1 MHHSSSHSP
10 VGHANRVTPG
20 AYKTSFKLPAERGG
34 EAIWTVRRSLLEEAL
49 DATHQ
54 LRAAWVLRALGRA
67 WQWRNQALVLCVEG
81 MLTGFAYAFS
91 AALLSEVRGPDWT
104 WRILPLTLPWIV
116 GLRFLSF
123 LLLGSCRFSLRVA
136 SIPEFIGLAKAVSLS
151 SLAFYPITRFVLTDV
166 RLPAALFILDWTVSI
181 FLLVGFHF
189 GIRLYAAERA
199 IGRRGGKR
207 ALIIGAGDAGT
218 KVLKELVLDATAGI
232 SPIGLVDDNPEK
244 SGTTICGVPVL
255 GGLSDLA
262 RLVRELQAEEVFVC
276 IPSATRSQMRFI
288 LARCRECE
296 IPVRTLPSLAE
307 LVDGRVGLR
316 DLRSVRIEDLLQ
328 REEVKADPAFVQE
341 IVGDRVVLVTGA
353 GGSIGSELCRQIASG
368 SPRKLIL
375 LERSEN
381 SLFYINLELQ
391 ERFPTLCIEPR
402 LVDVSC
408 RDRVRAIFESERP
421 EIVFHAAAYKH
432 VHLMELHPCEA
443 VRNNVLGTRNT
454 ALAARDFGTSRFVN
468 ISTDKA
474 VKPRNYMG
482 LSKKITELLVREL
495 GQFSHTRFMSVRFGN
510 VAGSTGSVLR
520 LFRDQIQKGGP
531 IRITDPRA
539 TRYFMTIAEA
549 VCLILHA
556 AAQGQGG
563 ETFVFDMGKPLNIY
577 EIARA
582 FSLFSGLT
590 PGKDLLF
597 EFIGLKEGEKITE
610 ELWESWENLK
620 PTAHDRIFALSE
632 AGRVATVTL
641 EQVDEFERLLACG
654 DYEGLLVR
662 CHELFPEFAMDHG
675 LHTARP
681 DKNLSAPTF
690 YTGGPHHERATVAS

>member
-1 MHHSSSHSP
+1 MS
-10 VGHANRVTPG
+10 AC
-20 AYKTSFKLPAERGG
+20 KTSFPATVASSGSGMRALSRVLPERTPNIPQRLRMTWG
-34 EAIWTVRRSLLEEAL
+34 SLL
-49 DATHQ
+49 T
-54 LRAAWVLRALGRA
+54 RA
-67 WQWRNQALVLCVEG
+67 WQFRYRAVVLCLEG
-81 MLTGFAYAFS
+81 TLTSLGYAFS
-91 AALLSEVRGPDWT
+91 ASLLADVYGPSWA
-104 WRILPLTLPWIV
+104 WQILPHTLPWLV
-116 GLRFLSF
+116 GLRLLSF
-123 LLLGSCRFSLRVA
+123 LFFGTCKVSLRVA
-136 SIPEFIGLAKAVSLS
+136 SIPEFISISKAVTTS
-151 SLAFYPITRFVLTDV
+151 SLAFYAITRLAERGV
-166 RLPAALFILDWTVSI
+166 RLPAALFILEWTASI
-181 FLLVGFHF
+181 FLLVGLHF
-189 GIRLYAAERA
+189 GTRLYSAQRA
-199 IGRRGGKR
+199 IGRSGGKR

-218 KVLKELVLDATAGI
+218 KVLKELVLDSESAVLPVGVI
-232 SPIGLVDDNPEK
+232 DDDPQK

-255 GGLSDLA
+255 GGLADFA
-262 RLVRELQAEEVFVC
+262 RLVREQQAEEVFIC
-276 IPSATRSQMRFI
+276 IPSATRSQMKFI
-288 LARCRECE
+288 LARCRESG

-307 LVDGRVGLR
+307 LTDGRVGLR

-328 REEVKADPAFVQE
+328 REEMKADPAFVRE
-341 IVGDRVVLVTGA
+341 VIGDRVVLVTGA

-402 LVDVSC
+402 LVDVTC

-421 EIVFHAAAYKH
+421 EIIFHAAAHKH
-432 VHLMELHPCEA
+432 VHLMELHPYEA

-454 ALAARDFGTSRFVN
+454 ALAARDFGASRFVN

-482 LSKKITELLVREL
+482 LSKKITELVVREL
-495 GQFSHTRFMSVRFGN
+495 AQSSQTRFMSVRFGN

-610 ELWESWENLK
+610 ELWESWESLK
-620 PTAHDRIFALSE
+620 PTAHDSIFEVLDG
-632 AGRVATVTL
+632 GRVATSIL
-641 EQVDEFERLLACG
+641 EQVDEFERLLARG

-662 CHELFPEFAMDHG
+662 CHKLFPEFAIDHG
-675 LHTARP
+675 LRVTRP
-681 DKNLSAPTF
+681 DKKTSTPT
-690 YTGGPHHERATVAS
+690 YYEGRLPHERAAFLS

>member
-1 MHHSSSHSP
+1 MHNPSNVSVIAHGKSNTVS
-10 VGHANRVTPG
+10 ACT
-20 AYKTSFKLPAERGG
+20 TSFPLTAGPSERYVQPDSH
-34 EAIWTVRRSLLEEAL
+34 ASTK
-49 DATHQ
+49 ATHTIAQ
-54 LRAAWVLRALGRA
+54 RLRMTCVSMSTRVGRFRGRA
-67 WQWRNQALVLCVEG
+67 VVLSLEG
-81 MLTGFAYAFS
+81 MLTTLGYAFS
-91 AALLSEVRGPDWT
+91 ASLLAEVYGPSWA
-104 WRILPLTLPWIV
+104 RQILLRTLLWLA
-116 GLRFLSF
+116 GLRLLSF
-123 LLLGSCRFSLRVA
+123 LFFGTCRLSLRVA
-136 SIPEFIGLAKAVSLS
+136 SVPEFICISKAVSTS
-151 SLAFYPITRFVLTDV
+151 SLEFYAITRLTGLDV

-181 FLLVGFHF
+181 VLLVGLHF
-189 GIRLYAAERA
+189 GMRLYSVQRA
-199 IGRRGGKR
+199 IGRSGGKR

-218 KVLKELVLDATAGI
+218 KVLKELVLDSGSAILPVGI
-232 SPIGLVDDNPEK
+232 IDDDLQK
-244 SGTTICGVPVL
+244 RGTTICGVPVL
-255 GGLSDLA
+255 GGLSELA
-262 RLVRELQAEEVFVC
+262 SRVREQQVEEVFIC
-276 IPSATRSQMRFI
+276 IPSATRSQMKLI
-288 LARCRECE
+288 LEGCRECG

-328 REEVKADPAFVQE
+328 REEVKADPAFVRE
-341 IVGDRVVLVTGA
+341 VIGDRVVLVTGA

-391 ERFPTLCIEPR
+391 DRFPTLCIEPR
-402 LVDVSC
+402 LVDVTC

-421 EIVFHAAAYKH
+421 EIIFHAAAHKH
-432 VHLMELHPCEA
+432 VHLMELHPYEA

-454 ALAARDFGTSRFVN
+454 ALAARDFGASRFVN

-495 GQFSHTRFMSVRFGN
+495 AQSSQTRFMSVRFGN

-610 ELWESWENLK
+610 ELWESWETLK
-620 PTAHDRIFALSE
+620 PTVHDRIFTLSE
-632 AGRVATVTL
+632 TGRVAAGIL
-641 EQVDEFERLLACG
+641 EQVDEFERLLDRG

-662 CHELFPEFAMDHG
+662 CHKLFPEFAVDHS
-675 LHTARP
+675 LHSTRSE
-681 DKNLSAPTF
+681 KKTSTPTF
-690 YTGGPHHERATVAS
+690 YKGPIPNEPAAFLS

>member
-1 MHHSSSHSP
+1 MDNPSSFSTIAQMNGDAVGVAKTPFPSGAVPSGRCVVPHS
-10 VGHANRVTPG
+10 RV
-20 AYKTSFKLPAERGG
+20 LPKIIDNIAK
-34 EAIWTVRRSLLEEAL
+34 
-49 DATHQ
+49 H
-54 LRAAWVLRALGRA
+54 LRMTWAHVSTRA
-67 WQWRNQALVLCVEG
+67 WRIRCQAVVLCWEG
-81 MLTGFAYAFS
+81 TLTSLGYAFS
-91 AALLSEVRGPDWT
+91 TSLLSDVYGTT
-104 WRILPLTLPWIV
+104 WASQILPRTLLWLV
-116 GLRFLSF
+116 GLRILSF
-123 LLLGSCRFSLRVA
+123 LFFGTCKLSLRVA
-136 SIPEFIGLAKAVSLS
+136 SIPELICITKAVSSS
-151 SLAFYPITRFVLTDV
+151 SLAFYAISRLAVRDP

-181 FLLVGFHF
+181 FLLVGLHF
-189 GIRLYAAERA
+189 GIRLYNAQRA
-199 IGRRGGKR
+199 IGRSGGKR

-218 KVLKELVLDATAGI
+218 KVLKELVLDSGSAVLPVGI
-232 SPIGLVDDNPEK
+232 IDDDPQK
-244 SGTTICGVPVL
+244 RGTTIYGVPVL

-262 RLVRELQAEEVFVC
+262 SVERDQQVEEVFIC
-276 IPSATRSQMRFI
+276 IPSATRSQMKLI
-288 LARCRECE
+288 LEACRECG

-307 LVDGRVGLR
+307 LVDGIVGPQ
-316 DLRSVRIEDLLQ
+316 DLRAVRIDDLLQ
-328 REEVKADPAFVQE
+328 REEVKADAAFVRE
-341 IVGDRVVLVTGA
+341 VIGERVVLVTGA

-381 SLFYINLELQ
+381 SLFYINLELRD
-391 ERFPTLCIEPR
+391 RFPRLCIEPR
-402 LVDVSC
+402 LVDVTC

-421 EIVFHAAAYKH
+421 EIIFHAAAHKH
-432 VHLMELHPCEA
+432 VHLMELHPYEA

-454 ALAARDFGTSRFVN
+454 AVAARDFGARRFVN

-482 LSKKITELLVREL
+482 LSKKITELVVREL
-495 GQFSHTRFMSVRFGN
+495 AQSSQTRFMSVRFGN

-563 ETFVFDMGKPLNIY
+563 ETFVFDMGKPLNIC

-597 EFIGLKEGEKITE
+597 EFIGLKEGEKIAE
-610 ELWESWENLK
+610 ELWESWEALK
-620 PTAHDRIFALSE
+620 PTTHDRIFEVSDG
-632 AGRVATVTL
+632 GRVATRIL
-641 EQVDEFERLLACG
+641 EQVDEFERLLARG
-654 DYEGLLVR
+654 DYEGVLLR
-662 CHELFPEFAMDHG
+662 CHKLFPEFAIEHS
-675 LHTARP
+675 LNPARP
-681 DKNLSAPTF
+681 DKKTSTPTF
-690 YTGGPHHERATVAS
+690 YEGELPHERAAFLS

>member
-1 MHHSSSHSP
+1 MS
-10 VGHANRVTPG
+10 AF
-20 AYKTSFKLPAERGG
+20 KTSFPPIVTSSGSGIQALSRVLPQRTPNIAQRLRMTWG
-34 EAIWTVRRSLLEEAL
+34 SLL
-49 DATHQ
+49 T
-54 LRAAWVLRALGRA
+54 RA
-67 WQWRNQALVLCVEG
+67 WQFRYRAVVLCLEG
-81 MLTGFAYAFS
+81 TLTSLAYVFS
-91 AALLSEVRGPDWT
+91 ASLLSDVYRPSWA
-104 WRILPLTLPWIV
+104 WQILPYTLLWLV
-116 GLRFLSF
+116 GLRLLSF
-123 LLLGSCRFSLRVA
+123 LFFGTCKLSLRVA
-136 SIPEFIGLAKAVSLS
+136 SIPEFICISKAVSTS
-151 SLAFYPITRFVLTDV
+151 SLAFYAITRLAERDV
-166 RLPAALFILDWTVSI
+166 RLPAALFILEWTVSI
-181 FLLVGFHF
+181 FLLVGLHF
-189 GIRLYAAERA
+189 GVRLYRAQRA
-199 IGRRGGKR
+199 IGRSGGKR

-218 KVLKELVLDATAGI
+218 KVLKELVLDSGSAVLPVGVI
-232 SPIGLVDDNPEK
+232 DDDPQK
-244 SGTTICGVPVL
+244 RGTTICGVPVL

-262 RLVRELQAEEVFVC
+262 NIVREQQAEEVFIC
-276 IPSATRSQMRFI
+276 IPSAARSQMKFI
-288 LARCRECE
+288 LERCRECG

-328 REEVKADPAFVQE
+328 REEVKADPTFVRE
-341 IVGDRVVLVTGA
+341 VVGDRVVLVTGA

-391 ERFPTLCIEPR
+391 DRFPTLCIEPR
-402 LVDVSC
+402 LVDVTC

-421 EIVFHAAAYKH
+421 EIIFHAAAYKH
-432 VHLMELHPCEA
+432 VHLMELHPYEA
-443 VRNNVLGTRNT
+443 LRNNVLGTRNT
-454 ALAARDFGTSRFVN
+454 ALAARDFGASRFVN

-495 GQFSHTRFMSVRFGN
+495 AQSSQTRFMSVRFGN

-520 LFRDQIQKGGP
+520 LFRDQIQNGGP

-563 ETFVFDMGKPLNIY
+563 ETFVFDMGKPLNIC

-582 FSLFSGLT
+582 FTLFSGLT

-597 EFIGLKEGEKITE
+597 EFVGLKEGEKVTE
-610 ELWESWENLK
+610 ELWESWETLK

-632 AGRVATVTL
+632 VGKAAPGIL
-641 EQVDEFERLLACG
+641 EQVDEFERLLAGG

-662 CHELFPEFAMDHG
+662 CHKFFPEFAVDHG
-675 LHTARP
+675 LHPARP

-690 YTGGPHHERATVAS
+690 YTGGPHHERAIVAS

>member
-1 MHHSSSHSP
+1 
-10 VGHANRVTPG
+10 
-20 AYKTSFKLPAERGG
+20 
-34 EAIWTVRRSLLEEAL
+34 
-49 DATHQ
+49 
-54 LRAAWVLRALGRA
+54 
-67 WQWRNQALVLCVEG
+67 
-81 MLTGFAYAFS
+81 MLTTLGYAFS
-91 AALLSEVRGPDWT
+91 ASLLSEVYGPSWA
-104 WRILPLTLPWIV
+104 RQILLRTLLWLA
-116 GLRFLSF
+116 GLRLLSF
-123 LLLGSCRFSLRVA
+123 LFFGTCRLSLRVA
-136 SIPEFIGLAKAVSLS
+136 SVPEFICISKAVSTS
-151 SLAFYPITRFVLTDV
+151 SLAFYAITRLTVRDV

-181 FLLVGFHF
+181 VLLVGLHF
-189 GIRLYAAERA
+189 GIRLYSAQRA
-199 IGRRGGKR
+199 IGRSGGKR

-218 KVLKELVLDATAGI
+218 KVLKELVLDSGSALLPVGI
-232 SPIGLVDDNPEK
+232 IDDDPQK
-244 SGTTICGVPVL
+244 KGTTICGVPVL
-255 GGLSDLA
+255 GGLSELA
-262 RLVRELQAEEVFVC
+262 SRVREQQVEEVFIC
-276 IPSATRSQMRFI
+276 IPSATRSQMKLI
-288 LARCRECE
+288 LEGCRECG

-307 LVDGRVGLR
+307 LVDGRVSPQ

-328 REEVKADPAFVQE
+328 REEVKADPAFVRE
-341 IVGDRVVLVTGA
+341 VVGDRVVLVTGA

-368 SPRKLIL
+368 CPRKLIL
-375 LERSEN
+375 VERAEN

-402 LVDVSC
+402 LVDVAC
-408 RDRVRAIFESERP
+408 RDRVRAVFESERP
-421 EIVFHAAAYKH
+421 EIIFHAAAHKH
-432 VHLMELHPCEA
+432 VHLMELHPYEA

-454 ALAARDFGTSRFVN
+454 ALAARDFGASRFVN

-482 LSKKITELLVREL
+482 LSKKITELVVREL
-495 GQFSHTRFMSVRFGN
+495 AESSQTRFMSVRFGN

-520 LFRDQIQKGGP
+520 LFRDQIEKGGP

-610 ELWESWENLK
+610 ELWESWETLK
-620 PTAHDRIFALSE
+620 PTTHDGIFEVSDD
-632 AGRVATVTL
+632 GRVATRIL
-641 EQVDEFERLLACG
+641 EQVNEFERLLARG
-654 DYEGLLVR
+654 DYEGVLLR
-662 CHELFPEFAMDHG
+662 CHKLFPEFAVDHS
-675 LHTARP
+675 LHSTLSEEKTSTA
-681 DKNLSAPTF
+681 TF
-690 YTGGPHHERATVAS
+690 YKGPMPNEPAAFLP

>member
-1 MHHSSSHSP
+1 MTW
-10 VGHANRVTPG
+10 V
-20 AYKTSFKLPAERGG
+20 
-34 EAIWTVRRSLLEEAL
+34 SLL
-49 DATHQ
+49 T
-54 LRAAWVLRALGRA
+54 RA
-67 WQWRNQALVLCVEG
+67 WQFRYRAVVLCLEG
-81 MLTGFAYAFS
+81 TLTSLGYAFS
-91 AALLSEVRGPDWT
+91 ASLLSDAYGPSWA
-104 WRILPLTLPWIV
+104 WQILPHTLPWLV
-116 GLRFLSF
+116 GLRLLSF
-123 LLLGSCRFSLRVA
+123 LFFGTCKLSLRAA
-136 SIPEFIGLAKAVSLS
+136 SIPEFICISKAVSTS
-151 SLAFYPITRFVLTDV
+151 SLAFYAISRLAERDV
-166 RLPAALFILDWTVSI
+166 RLPAALFILEWTVSI
-181 FLLVGFHF
+181 FLLVGLHF
-189 GIRLYAAERA
+189 GIRLYSAQRA
-199 IGRRGGKR
+199 IGRSGGKR

-218 KVLKELVLDATAGI
+218 KVLKELVLDSRSAVLPVGI
-232 SPIGLVDDNPEK
+232 IDDDPEK
-244 SGTTICGVPVL
+244 SGTRIYGVPVL
-255 GGLSDLA
+255 GGLQDLA
-262 RLVRELQAEEVFVC
+262 RLVRESHAEEVFIC
-276 IPSATRSQMRFI
+276 IPSATRSQMKFI
-288 LARCRECE
+288 LAQCRECG
-296 IPVRTLPSLAE
+296 IAVRTLPSLAE

-328 REEVKADPAFVQE
+328 REEVKADPAFVRE
-341 IVGDRVVLVTGA
+341 VVGDRVVLVTGA

-391 ERFPTLCIEPR
+391 DRFPTLCIEPR
-402 LVDVSC
+402 LVDVTC

-432 VHLMELHPCEA
+432 VHLMELHPHEA

-454 ALAARDFGTSRFVN
+454 ALAARDFGASRFVN

-495 GQFSHTRFMSVRFGN
+495 AQSSQTRFMSVRFGN

-610 ELWESWENLK
+610 ELWESWETLK
-620 PTAHDRIFALSE
+620 PTAHERIFALSE
-632 AGRVATVTL
+632 AGRATPGIL
-641 EQVDEFERLLACG
+641 EQVDEFERLLARG

-662 CHELFPEFAMDHG
+662 CHKLFPEFAVDHS
-675 LHTARP
+675 LHSTRSE
-681 DKNLSAPTF
+681 KKTSTPTF
-690 YTGGPHHERATVAS
+690 YKGPIPNEPAAFLP

>member
-1 MHHSSSHSP
+1 MSTLKISFPPAIAPSGRGILASSCVLP
-10 VGHANRVTPG
+10 EQTPNI
-20 AYKTSFKLPAERGG
+20 AQRLRMT
-34 EAIWTVRRSLLEEAL
+34 WVSLL
-49 DATHQ
+49 T
-54 LRAAWVLRALGRA
+54 RA
-67 WQWRNQALVLCVEG
+67 WQFRYRVVVLCLEG
-81 MLTGFAYAFS
+81 TLTSLGYAFS
-91 AALLSEVRGPDWT
+91 ASLLSDVYGPSWA
-104 WRILPLTLPWIV
+104 WQILPHTLPLLV
-116 GLRFLSF
+116 GLRLLSF
-123 LLLGSCRFSLRVA
+123 LFFGTCKLSLRVA
-136 SIPEFIGLAKAVSLS
+136 SIPEFICLSQAVSTS
-151 SLAFYPITRFVLTDV
+151 SLAFYAISRLALGDV
-166 RLPAALFILDWTVSI
+166 RLPAALFILDWTVSV
-181 FLLVGFHF
+181 FLLVGLHF
-189 GIRLYAAERA
+189 GIRLYSAQRA
-199 IGRRGGKR
+199 IRRSGGKR
-207 ALIIGAGDAGT
+207 ALIVGAGDAAT
-218 KVLKELVLDATAGI
+218 KVLKELVLDSASAVL
-232 SPIGLVDDNPEK
+232 PVGLIDDDPEK
-244 SGTTICGVPVL
+244 SGTRICGVPVL
-255 GGLSDLA
+255 GGLQDLA
-262 RLVRELQAEEVFVC
+262 RLVRESRAEEVFIC
-276 IPSATRSQMRFI
+276 IPSATRSQMKFI
-288 LARCRECE
+288 LARCRECG

-316 DLRSVRIEDLLQ
+316 DMRSVRIEDLLQ
-328 REEVKADPAFVQE
+328 REEVKADPAFVRE
-341 IVGDRVVLVTGA
+341 VVGDRVVLVTGA

-391 ERFPTLCIEPR
+391 DRFPTLCIEPR
-402 LVDVSC
+402 LVDVTC

-421 EIVFHAAAYKH
+421 EIIFHAAAHKH
-432 VHLMELHPCEA
+432 VHLMELHPYEA

-454 ALAARDFGTSRFVN
+454 AMAARDFGASRFVN

-495 GQFSHTRFMSVRFGN
+495 AESGQTRFMSVRFGN

-556 AAQGQGG
+556 AGQGQGG

-577 EIARA
+577 EIART
-582 FSLFSGLT
+582 FGLFSGLT

-597 EFIGLKEGEKITE
+597 EFVGLKEGEKITE

-632 AGRVATVTL
+632 AGRVPTGIL
-641 EQVDEFERLLACG
+641 EQVDEFERLLARG

-662 CHELFPEFAMDHG
+662 CHKLFPEFAIDHG
-675 LHTARP
+675 LHPARP
-681 DKNLSAPTF
+681 DKTSTPTLYKGRLS
-690 YTGGPHHERATVAS
+690 HERTALLS

>member
-1 MHHSSSHSP
+1 
-10 VGHANRVTPG
+10 
-20 AYKTSFKLPAERGG
+20 
-34 EAIWTVRRSLLEEAL
+34 
-49 DATHQ
+49 
-54 LRAAWVLRALGRA
+54 
-67 WQWRNQALVLCVEG
+67 
-81 MLTGFAYAFS
+81 LTGSAYAFS
-91 AALLSEVRGPDWT
+91 AFLLSELYGLNWA
-104 WRILPLTLPWIV
+104 WRILPRTLPWLV
-116 GLRFLSF
+116 GLRLLSF

-136 SIPEFIGLAKAVSLS
+136 SIPEFISISKAISFS
-151 SLAFYPITRFVLTDV
+151 SLAFYAITRFGPLNT
-166 RLPAALFILDWTVSI
+166 RLPVALFILDWTLSI
-181 FLLVGFHF
+181 FLLTGFHF
-189 GIRLYAAERA
+189 GIRLYGAQRA
-199 IGRRGGKR
+199 IGRSAGKR

-232 SPIGLVDDNPEK
+232 RPVGLVDDDPGKN
-244 SGTTICGVPVL
+244 GTTVCGVPVL

-262 RLVRELQAEEVFVC
+262 RLVREQRAEEVFIC
-276 IPSATRSQMRFI
+276 IPSATRSQMKFI
-288 LARCRECE
+288 LARCRECG

-316 DLRSVRIEDLLQ
+316 DVRSVRIEDLLQ
-328 REEVKADPAFVQE
+328 REEVKADPAFVRE
-341 IVGDRVVLVTGA
+341 TVGDRVVLVTGA

-368 SPRKLIL
+368 SPRKIIL

-381 SLFYINLELQ
+381 SLFYINLQLQ
-391 ERFPTLCIEPR
+391 DRFPGVCIEPR
-402 LVDVSC
+402 LVDVTC
-408 RDRVRAIFESERP
+408 QDRVRAIFESERP
-421 EIVFHAAAYKH
+421 EIVFHAAAHKH
-432 VHLMELHPCEA
+432 VHLLELHPHEA
-443 VRNNVLGTRNT
+443 LRNNVLGTRNT
-454 ALAARDFGTSRFVN
+454 ATAARDFGASRFVN

-495 GQFSHTRFMSVRFGN
+495 AQSSQTRFMSVRFGN

-563 ETFVFDMGKPLNIY
+563 ETFVFDMGKALNIY

-610 ELWESWENLK
+610 ELWESWETVH
-620 PTAHDRIFALSE
+620 PTAHERIFALSE
-632 AGRVATVTL
+632 AGRVTNGIL
-641 EQVDEFERLLACG
+641 EQVDEFERLLARG

-662 CHELFPEFAMDHG
+662 CHKLFPEFVIDHG
-675 LHTARP
+675 LHATRP
-681 DKNLSAPTF
+681 DKKASTPSF
-690 YTGGPHHERATVAS
+690 YKGPLPPERAAFLS

>member
-1 MHHSSSHSP
+1 MS
-10 VGHANRVTPG
+10 AC
-20 AYKTSFKLPAERGG
+20 KTSFPPIVASGGRGNHALSGVLPER
-34 EAIWTVRRSLLEEAL
+34 APNIAQWLRMTWVSLQ
-49 DATHQ
+49 THTWQ
-54 LRAAWVLRALGRA
+54 FRYRAAI
-67 WQWRNQALVLCVEG
+67 LCLEG
-81 MLTGFAYAFS
+81 TLTSFGYAFS
-91 AALLSEVRGPDWT
+91 ASLLSDVYGPSWA
-104 WRILPLTLPWIV
+104 WQILPHTLPWLV
-116 GLRFLSF
+116 GLRLLSF
-123 LLLGSCRFSLRVA
+123 LFFGTCKLSLRVA
-136 SIPEFIGLAKAVSLS
+136 SIPEFICISKAVSTS
-151 SLAFYPITRFVLTDV
+151 SLAFYAIASLAVRDV

-181 FLLVGFHF
+181 FLLVGLHF
-189 GIRLYAAERA
+189 GIRLYSAQRA
-199 IGRRGGKR
+199 IGRSGGRR

-218 KVLKELVLDATAGI
+218 KVLKELVLDSASAVL
-232 SPIGLVDDNPEK
+232 PVGLIDDDPEK
-244 SGTTICGVPVL
+244 SGTRICGVPVL
-255 GGLSDLA
+255 GGLQDLV
-262 RLVRELQAEEVFVC
+262 RLVCESHAEEVFIC
-276 IPSATRSQMRFI
+276 IPSATRSQMKFI
-288 LARCRECE
+288 LARCRECG

-307 LVDGRVGLR
+307 LVDERVGLR

-328 REEVKADPAFVQE
+328 REEVKADPAFVRDL
-341 IVGDRVVLVTGA
+341 VGDRVVLVTGA
-353 GGSIGSELCRQIASG
+353 GGSIGSELCRQVASG

-391 ERFPTLCIEPR
+391 DRFPSVCVEPR
-402 LVDVSC
+402 LVDVTC
-408 RDRVRAIFESERP
+408 RDRVRAIFENERP
-421 EIVFHAAAYKH
+421 EIVFHAAAHKH
-432 VHLMELHPCEA
+432 VHLLELHPHEA
-443 VRNNVLGTRNT
+443 LRNNVLGTRNT
-454 ALAARDFGTSRFVN
+454 ATAARDFGAKRFVN

-495 GQFSHTRFMSVRFGN
+495 AQSSQTRFMSVRFGN

-597 EFIGLKEGEKITE
+597 EFTGLKEGEKISE
-610 ELWESWENLK
+610 ELWESWETLK
-620 PTAHDRIFALSE
+620 PTAHNRIFALSD
-632 AGRVATVTL
+632 AGRVATGIL
-641 EQVDEFERLLACG
+641 EQVDEFQRLLAG
-654 DYEGLLVR
+654 EDYEGLLVR
-662 CHELFPEFAMDHG
+662 CHKLFPEFAIDHG
-675 LHTARP
+675 LLHPARP
-681 DKNLSAPTF
+681 DKKSSTPTF
-690 YTGGPHHERATVAS
+690 YQGRLPHERVAVLT

>member
-1 MHHSSSHSP
+1 
-10 VGHANRVTPG
+10 
-20 AYKTSFKLPAERGG
+20 
-34 EAIWTVRRSLLEEAL
+34 
-49 DATHQ
+49 
-54 LRAAWVLRALGRA
+54 
-67 WQWRNQALVLCVEG
+67 
-81 MLTGFAYAFS
+81 MLTTLGYAFS
-91 AALLSEVRGPDWT
+91 ASLLSEVYGPSWA
-104 WRILPLTLPWIV
+104 RQILLRTLLWLA
-116 GLRFLSF
+116 GLRLLSF
-123 LLLGSCRFSLRVA
+123 LFFGTCRLSLRVA
-136 SIPEFIGLAKAVSLS
+136 SVPEFICISKAVSTS
-151 SLAFYPITRFVLTDV
+151 SLAFYAITRLTVRDV

-181 FLLVGFHF
+181 VLLVGLHF
-189 GIRLYAAERA
+189 GIRLYSAQRA
-199 IGRRGGKR
+199 IGRSGGKR

-218 KVLKELVLDATAGI
+218 KVLKELVLDSGSALLPVGI
-232 SPIGLVDDNPEK
+232 IDDDPQK
-244 SGTTICGVPVL
+244 KGTTICGVPVL
-255 GGLSDLA
+255 GGLSELA
-262 RLVRELQAEEVFVC
+262 SRVREQQVEEVFIC
-276 IPSATRSQMRFI
+276 IPSATRSQMKLI
-288 LARCRECE
+288 LEGCRECG

-307 LVDGRVGLR
+307 LVDGRVSPQ

-328 REEVKADPAFVQE
+328 REEVKADPAFVRE
-341 IVGDRVVLVTGA
+341 VVGDRVVLVTGA

-368 SPRKLIL
+368 CPRKLIL
-375 LERSEN
+375 VERAEN

-402 LVDVSC
+402 LVDVAC
-408 RDRVRAIFESERP
+408 RDRVRAVFESERP
-421 EIVFHAAAYKH
+421 EIIFHAAAHKH
-432 VHLMELHPCEA
+432 VHLMELHPYEA

-454 ALAARDFGTSRFVN
+454 ALAARDFGASRFVN

-482 LSKKITELLVREL
+482 LSKKITELVVREL
-495 GQFSHTRFMSVRFGN
+495 AESSQTRFMSVRFGN

-520 LFRDQIQKGGP
+520 LFRDQIEKGGP

-610 ELWESWENLK
+610 ELWESWETLK
-620 PTAHDRIFALSE
+620 PTTHDGIFEVSDD
-632 AGRVATVTL
+632 GRVATRIL
-641 EQVDEFERLLACG
+641 EQVNEFERLLARG
-654 DYEGLLVR
+654 DYEGVLLR
-662 CHELFPEFAMDHG
+662 CHKLFPEFAVDHS
-675 LHTARP
+675 LHSTLSEEKTSTA
-681 DKNLSAPTF
+681 TF
-690 YTGGPHHERATVAS
+690 YKGPLPNEPAAFLP

>member
-1 MHHSSSHSP
+1 MSACKTP
-10 VGHANRVTPG
+10 FPPIVT
-20 AYKTSFKLPAERGG
+20 TSGSGIQALSRLLPERPPNI
-34 EAIWTVRRSLLEEAL
+34 AQRLRMIWASLL
-49 DATHQ
+49 T
-54 LRAAWVLRALGRA
+54 RA
-67 WQWRNQALVLCVEG
+67 WQFRYRAMVLCLEG
-81 MLTGFAYAFS
+81 TLTSLGYAFS
-91 AALLSEVRGPDWT
+91 ASLLSDIYGPSWA
-104 WRILPLTLPWIV
+104 WQILPYTLPWLV
-116 GLRFLSF
+116 GLRLLSF
-123 LLLGSCRFSLRVA
+123 LFFGTCKLSLRVA
-136 SIPEFIGLAKAVSLS
+136 SIPEFICISKAVSTS
-151 SLAFYPITRFVLTDV
+151 SLAFYAISRLAERDV
-166 RLPAALFILDWTVSI
+166 RLPAALVILEWTVSF
-181 FLLVGFHF
+181 FLLVGLHF
-189 GIRLYAAERA
+189 GIRLYSAERA
-199 IGRRGGKR
+199 IGRSGGKR
-207 ALIIGAGDAGT
+207 ALIIGAGDAAT

-232 SPIGLVDDNPEK
+232 LPIGLVDDNPEK
-244 SGTTICGVPVL
+244 NGTTICGVPVL

-262 RLVRELQAEEVFVC
+262 SLVREQRAEEVFIC
-276 IPSATRSQMRFI
+276 IPSATRSQMKFI
-288 LARCRECE
+288 LARCRESG

-307 LVDGRVGLR
+307 LTDGRVGLR

-328 REEVKADPAFVQE
+328 REEVKADPAFVRE
-341 IVGDRVVLVTGA
+341 VVGDRVVLVTGA

-368 SPRKLIL
+368 NPRKLIL

-381 SLFYINLELQ
+381 SLFYINLELHDL
-391 ERFPTLCIEPR
+391 FPSLCIEPR
-402 LVDVSC
+402 LVDVTC

-495 GQFSHTRFMSVRFGN
+495 GQSSQTRFMSVRFGN

-582 FSLFSGLT
+582 FTLFSGLT

-597 EFIGLKEGEKITE
+597 EFVGLKEGEKVTE
-610 ELWESWENLK
+610 ELWESWETLK
-620 PTAHDRIFALSE
+620 PTAHDRIFALAE
-632 AGRVATVTL
+632 AGRVAPRIL
-641 EQVDEFERLLACG
+641 EQVDEFERLLARG

-662 CHELFPEFAMDHG
+662 CHKLFPEFAIDHG
-675 LHTARP
+675 LHPARP
-681 DKNLSAPTF
+681 DEKTSTPAFCKGQLT
-690 YTGGPHHERATVAS
+690 HERAAFLS

>member
-1 MHHSSSHSP
+1 MS
-10 VGHANRVTPG
+10 AC
-20 AYKTSFKLPAERGG
+20 KTSLSPIVASSGSGIQALSRVLSERTPNI
-34 EAIWTVRRSLLEEAL
+34 AQRLRMTWFSLL
-49 DATHQ
+49 T
-54 LRAAWVLRALGRA
+54 RA
-67 WQWRNQALVLCVEG
+67 WQFRHRAVVLCLEG
-81 MLTGFAYAFS
+81 TLTSLGYAFS
-91 AALLSEVRGPDWT
+91 AFLLSDVYGPSWA
-104 WRILPLTLPWIV
+104 WRILPHTLPWLV
-116 GLRFLSF
+116 GLRLLSF
-123 LLLGSCRFSLRVA
+123 LFFGTCKLSLRVA
-136 SIPEFIGLAKAVSLS
+136 SIPEFISISKAVSTS
-151 SLAFYPITRFVLTDV
+151 SLVFYAITRLAERDV
-166 RLPAALFILDWTVSI
+166 RLPAALFILEWAVSI
-181 FLLVGFHF
+181 FLLVGLHF
-189 GIRLYAAERA
+189 GIRLYSAQRA
-199 IGRRGGKR
+199 IGRSGGKR

-218 KVLKELVLDATAGI
+218 KVLKELVLDSGSAVLPVGVI
-232 SPIGLVDDNPEK
+232 DDDPQK
-244 SGTTICGVPVL
+244 RGTTICGVPVL

-262 RLVRELQAEEVFVC
+262 NLVREQQAEEVFIC
-276 IPSATRSQMRFI
+276 IPSAARSQMKFI
-288 LARCRECE
+288 LERCRECG
-296 IPVRTLPSLAE
+296 IPVRALPSLAE
-307 LVDGRVGLR
+307 LVDGRVGPR

-328 REEVKADPAFVQE
+328 REEVKADPTFVRE
-341 IVGDRVVLVTGA
+341 VIGDRVVLVTGA

-391 ERFPTLCIEPR
+391 DRFPTLCIEPR
-402 LVDVSC
+402 LVDVTC

-432 VHLMELHPCEA
+432 VHLMELHPYEA

-454 ALAARDFGTSRFVN
+454 ALAARDFGASRFVN

-495 GQFSHTRFMSVRFGN
+495 AQSSQTRFMSVRFGN

-563 ETFVFDMGKPLNIY
+563 ETFVFDMGKPQNIY

-597 EFIGLKEGEKITE
+597 EFIGLKEGEKVTE
-610 ELWESWENLK
+610 ELWESWETLK

-632 AGRVATVTL
+632 AGRVAPGIL

-654 DYEGLLVR
+654 DYEGLLAR
-662 CHELFPEFAMDHG
+662 CHKLFPEFAIDHG
-675 LHTARP
+675 LHPARP
-681 DKNLSAPTF
+681 DKKTSTPTF
-690 YTGGPHHERATVAS
+690 YKGRLTPENAAFLS

>member
-1 MHHSSSHSP
+1 L
-10 VGHANRVTPG
+10 GTC
-20 AYKTSFKLPAERGG
+20 KL
-34 EAIWTVRRSLLEEAL
+34 S
-49 DATHQ
+49 
-54 LRAAWVLRALGRA
+54 LRA
-67 WQWRNQALVLCVEG
+67 
-81 MLTGFAYAFS
+81 
-91 AALLSEVRGPDWT
+91 
-104 WRILPLTLPWIV
+104 
-116 GLRFLSF
+116 
-123 LLLGSCRFSLRVA
+123 A
-136 SIPEFIGLAKAVSLS
+136 SIPEFICISKAVSTS
-151 SLAFYPITRFVLTDV
+151 SLAFYAISRLADRDV
-166 RLPAALFILDWTVSI
+166 RLPAALFILEWTVSI
-181 FLLVGFHF
+181 FLLVGLHF
-189 GIRLYAAERA
+189 GIRLYSAQRA
-199 IGRRGGKR
+199 IGRSGGKR

-218 KVLKELVLDATAGI
+218 KVLKELVLDSGSAILPVGI
-232 SPIGLVDDNPEK
+232 IDDDPQK
-244 SGTTICGVPVL
+244 RGTTICGVPVL
-255 GGLSDLA
+255 GGQ
-262 RLVRELQAEEVFVC
+262 QAEEVFIC
-276 IPSATRSQMRFI
+276 IPSAARSQMKFI
-288 LARCRECE
+288 LEGCRECG

-328 REEVKADPAFVQE
+328 REEVKPDPAFVRE
-341 IVGDRVVLVTGA
+341 VIGDRVVLVTGA

-391 ERFPTLCIEPR
+391 DRFPTLCIEPR
-402 LVDVSC
+402 LVDVTC

-421 EIVFHAAAYKH
+421 EIIFHAAAYKH
-432 VHLMELHPCEA
+432 VHLMELHPYEA

-454 ALAARDFGTSRFVN
+454 ALAARDFGASRFVN

-495 GQFSHTRFMSVRFGN
+495 AQSSQTRFMSVRFGN

-610 ELWESWENLK
+610 ELWESWETLK
-620 PTAHDRIFALSE
+620 PTVHDRIFALSE
-632 AGRVATVTL
+632 AGRVAAGIL
-641 EQVDEFERLLACG
+641 EQVDEFERLLARG

-662 CHELFPEFAMDHG
+662 CHKLFPEFAVDHS
-675 LHTARP
+675 LHSTRSE
-681 DKNLSAPTF
+681 KKTSTPTF
-690 YTGGPHHERATVAS
+690 YKGPIPNEPAAFLS

>member
-1 MHHSSSHSP
+1 MHNPSNVSLIALMKSDAVS
-10 VGHANRVTPG
+10 AC
-20 AYKTSFKLPAERGG
+20 KTSFPPTFVSNRRCVHPHSRALTKLPHSIAQWLLMTWVCVSTRL
-34 EAIWTVRRSLLEEAL
+34 WRFRS
-49 DATHQ
+49 
-54 LRAAWVLRALGRA
+54 RAV
-67 WQWRNQALVLCVEG
+67 VLCLEG
-81 MLTGFAYAFS
+81 TLTCFGYAFS
-91 AALLSEVRGPDWT
+91 ASLLSEVYGPSWAT
-104 WRILPLTLPWIV
+104 QILPRTLLWLV
-116 GLRFLSF
+116 GLRLLSF
-123 LLLGSCRFSLRVA
+123 LFFGTCKLSLRVA
-136 SIPEFIGLAKAVSLS
+136 SIPEFICISKAVLTG
-151 SLAFYPITRFVLTDV
+151 SLAFYAITRLAVRDV
-166 RLPAALFILDWTVSI
+166 RLPAALFILDWTVST
-181 FLLVGFHF
+181 FLLVGLHF
-189 GIRLYAAERA
+189 GIRLYSAQRA
-199 IGRRGGKR
+199 IGRGGGKR

-218 KVLKELVLDATAGI
+218 KVLKELVLDSTSSVLPVGI
-232 SPIGLVDDNPEK
+232 IDDDPEK
-244 SGTTICGVPVL
+244 RGTTICGVPVL
-255 GGLSDLA
+255 GGLPDLA
-262 RLVRELQAEEVFVC
+262 SVVREQRVEEAFIC
-276 IPSATRSQMRFI
+276 IPSATRSQMKLI
-288 LARCRECE
+288 LEGCRECG

-307 LVDGRVGLR
+307 LVDGRVGPQ

-328 REEVKADPAFVQE
+328 REEVKADPAFVRE
-341 IVGDRVVLVTGA
+341 VIGDRVVLVTGA

-375 LERSEN
+375 VERSEN

-402 LVDVSC
+402 LVDVTC

-421 EIVFHAAAYKH
+421 EIIFHAAAHKH
-432 VHLMELHPCEA
+432 VHLMELHPYEA

-454 ALAARDFGTSRFVN
+454 ALAARDFGASRFVN

-482 LSKKITELLVREL
+482 LSKKITELVVREL
-495 GQFSHTRFMSVRFGN
+495 AQSSQTRFMSVRFGN

-610 ELWESWENLK
+610 ELWESWESLK
-620 PTAHDRIFALSE
+620 PTAHDSIFEVLDG
-632 AGRVATVTL
+632 GRVATSIL
-641 EQVDEFERLLACG
+641 EQVDEFERLLARG

-662 CHELFPEFAMDHG
+662 CHKLFPEFAIDHG
-675 LHTARP
+675 LRVTRP
-681 DKNLSAPTF
+681 DKKTSTPT
-690 YTGGPHHERATVAS
+690 YYEGRLPHERAAFLS

>member
-1 MHHSSSHSP
+1 MS
-10 VGHANRVTPG
+10 AC
-20 AYKTSFKLPAERGG
+20 KTSFPATVASSGSGIRALSRVLPERTHN
-34 EAIWTVRRSLLEEAL
+34 IPQRLRMKWVSLL
-49 DATHQ
+49 T
-54 LRAAWVLRALGRA
+54 RA
-67 WQWRNQALVLCVEG
+67 WQFRYRAVVLCLEG
-81 MLTGFAYAFS
+81 TLTSFGYAFS
-91 AALLSEVRGPDWT
+91 ASLLSDAYGPSWA
-104 WRILPLTLPWIV
+104 WQILPHTLPWLV
-116 GLRFLSF
+116 GLRLLSF
-123 LLLGSCRFSLRVA
+123 LFFGTCKLSLRVA
-136 SIPEFIGLAKAVSLS
+136 SIPEFICISKAVSTS
-151 SLAFYPITRFVLTDV
+151 SLAFYAISRLAERDV

-181 FLLVGFHF
+181 FLLVGLHF
-189 GIRLYAAERA
+189 GIRLYSAQRA
-199 IGRRGGKR
+199 IGRSGGKR

-218 KVLKELVLDATAGI
+218 KVLKELVLDSGSAILPVGVI
-232 SPIGLVDDNPEK
+232 DDDPQK
-244 SGTTICGVPVL
+244 RGTTICGVPVL

-262 RLVRELQAEEVFVC
+262 SLVREQQAEEVFIC
-276 IPSATRSQMRFI
+276 IPSAARSQMKFI
-288 LARCRECE
+288 LEGCRECG

-328 REEVKADPAFVQE
+328 REEVKADPAFVRE
-341 IVGDRVVLVTGA
+341 VIGDRVVLVTGA

-391 ERFPTLCIEPR
+391 DRFPNLSIVPR
-402 LVDVSC
+402 LVDVTC

-421 EIVFHAAAYKH
+421 EIIFHAAAHKH
-432 VHLMELHPCEA
+432 VHLMELHPYEA

-454 ALAARDFGTSRFVN
+454 ALAARDFGASRFVN

-495 GQFSHTRFMSVRFGN
+495 AQSSQTLFMSVRFGN

-563 ETFVFDMGKPLNIY
+563 ETFVFDMGEPLNIY

-610 ELWESWENLK
+610 ELWESWETLK
-620 PTAHDRIFALSE
+620 PTVHDRIFALSE
-632 AGRVATVTL
+632 TGKVAAGIL
-641 EQVDEFERLLACG
+641 EQVDEFERLLDRG

-662 CHELFPEFAMDHG
+662 CHKLFPEFAVDHS
-675 LHTARP
+675 LHSTRSE
-681 DKNLSAPTF
+681 KKTSTPTF
-690 YTGGPHHERATVAS
+690 YKGPIPNEPAAFLS

>member
-1 MHHSSSHSP
+1 M
-10 VGHANRVTPG
+10 V
-20 AYKTSFKLPAERGG
+20 L
-34 EAIWTVRRSLLEEAL
+34 SL
-49 DATHQ
+49 
-54 LRAAWVLRALGRA
+54 
-67 WQWRNQALVLCVEG
+67 EG
-81 MLTGFAYAFS
+81 MLTTLGYAFS
-91 AALLSEVRGPDWT
+91 ASLLSEVYGPSWA
-104 WRILPLTLPWIV
+104 RQILLRTLLWLA
-116 GLRFLSF
+116 GLRLLSF
-123 LLLGSCRFSLRVA
+123 LFFGTCRLSLRVA
-136 SIPEFIGLAKAVSLS
+136 SVPEFICISKAVSTS
-151 SLAFYPITRFVLTDV
+151 SLAFYAITRLTVRDV

-181 FLLVGFHF
+181 VLLVGLHF
-189 GIRLYAAERA
+189 GIRLYSAQRA
-199 IGRRGGKR
+199 IGRSGGKR

-218 KVLKELVLDATAGI
+218 KVLKELVLDSGSALLPVGI
-232 SPIGLVDDNPEK
+232 IDDDPQK
-244 SGTTICGVPVL
+244 KGTTICGVPVL
-255 GGLSDLA
+255 GGLSELA
-262 RLVRELQAEEVFVC
+262 SRVREQQVEEVFIC
-276 IPSATRSQMRFI
+276 IPSATRSQMKLI
-288 LARCRECE
+288 LEGCRECG

-307 LVDGRVGLR
+307 LVDGRVSPQ

-328 REEVKADPAFVQE
+328 REEVKADPAFVRE
-341 IVGDRVVLVTGA
+341 VVGDRVVLVTGA

-368 SPRKLIL
+368 CPRKLIL
-375 LERSEN
+375 VERAEN

-402 LVDVSC
+402 LVDVAC
-408 RDRVRAIFESERP
+408 RDRVRAVFESERP
-421 EIVFHAAAYKH
+421 EIIFHAAAHKH
-432 VHLMELHPCEA
+432 VHLMELHPYEA

-454 ALAARDFGTSRFVN
+454 ALAARDFGASRFVN

-482 LSKKITELLVREL
+482 LSKKITELVVREL
-495 GQFSHTRFMSVRFGN
+495 AESSQTRFMSVRFGN

-520 LFRDQIQKGGP
+520 LFRDQIEKGGP

-610 ELWESWENLK
+610 ELWESWETLK
-620 PTAHDRIFALSE
+620 PTTHDGIFEVSDD
-632 AGRVATVTL
+632 GRVATRIL
-641 EQVDEFERLLACG
+641 EQVNEFERLLARG
-654 DYEGLLVR
+654 DYEGVLLR
-662 CHELFPEFAMDHG
+662 CHKLFPEFAVDHS
-675 LHTARP
+675 LHSTLSEEKTSTA
-681 DKNLSAPTF
+681 TF
-690 YTGGPHHERATVAS
+690 YKGPMPNEPAAFLP

>member
-1 MHHSSSHSP
+1 MS
-10 VGHANRVTPG
+10 AC
-20 AYKTSFKLPAERGG
+20 KTSFPATVASSGSGIQALSRVLPERTPN
-34 EAIWTVRRSLLEEAL
+34 IPQRLRMTWVSLL
-49 DATHQ
+49 T
-54 LRAAWVLRALGRA
+54 RA
-67 WQWRNQALVLCVEG
+67 WQFRYRAVVLCLEG
-81 MLTGFAYAFS
+81 TLTSFGYAFS
-91 AALLSEVRGPDWT
+91 ASLLSDAYGPSWA
-104 WRILPLTLPWIV
+104 WQILPHTLPWLV
-116 GLRFLSF
+116 GLRLLSF
-123 LLLGSCRFSLRVA
+123 LFFGTCKLSLRAA
-136 SIPEFIGLAKAVSLS
+136 SIPEFICISKAVSTS
-151 SLAFYPITRFVLTDV
+151 SLAFYAISRLAERDV
-166 RLPAALFILDWTVSI
+166 RLPAALFILEWTVSI
-181 FLLVGFHF
+181 FLLVGLHF
-189 GIRLYAAERA
+189 GIRLYSAQRA
-199 IGRRGGKR
+199 IGRSGGKR

-218 KVLKELVLDATAGI
+218 KVLKELVLDSGSAILPVGVI
-232 SPIGLVDDNPEK
+232 DDDPQK
-244 SGTTICGVPVL
+244 RGTTICGVPVL

-262 RLVRELQAEEVFVC
+262 SLVREQQAEEVFIC
-276 IPSATRSQMRFI
+276 IPSAARSQMKFI
-288 LARCRECE
+288 LEGCRECG

-328 REEVKADPAFVQE
+328 REEVKPDPAFVRE
-341 IVGDRVVLVTGA
+341 VIGDRVVLVTGA

-391 ERFPTLCIEPR
+391 DRFPTLCIEPR
-402 LVDVSC
+402 LVDVTC

-421 EIVFHAAAYKH
+421 EIIFHAAAYKH
-432 VHLMELHPCEA
+432 VHLMELHPYEA

-454 ALAARDFGTSRFVN
+454 ALAARDFGASRFVN

-495 GQFSHTRFMSVRFGN
+495 AQSSQTRFMSVRFGN

-531 IRITDPRA
+531 IRISDPRA

-590 PGKDLLF
+590 PGRDLLF

-610 ELWESWENLK
+610 ELWESWETLK

-632 AGRVATVTL
+632 VGKAAPGIL
-641 EQVDEFERLLACG
+641 EQVDEFERLLARG
-654 DYEGLLVR
+654 DYEGLLFR
-662 CHELFPEFAMDHG
+662 CHKLFPEFAIDHG
-675 LHTARP
+675 LHPARP
-681 DKNLSAPTF
+681 DKKTSTPTL
-690 YTGGPHHERATVAS
+690 YKGRLTHERATVAS

>member
-1 MHHSSSHSP
+1 MS
-10 VGHANRVTPG
+10 AC
-20 AYKTSFKLPAERGG
+20 KTSFPATVASSGSGMRALSRVLPERTPNIPQRLRMTWG
-34 EAIWTVRRSLLEEAL
+34 SLL
-49 DATHQ
+49 T
-54 LRAAWVLRALGRA
+54 RA
-67 WQWRNQALVLCVEG
+67 WQFRYRAVVLCLEG
-81 MLTGFAYAFS
+81 TLTSLGYAFS
-91 AALLSEVRGPDWT
+91 ASLLADVYGPSWA
-104 WRILPLTLPWIV
+104 WQILPHTLSWLV
-116 GLRFLSF
+116 GLRLLSF
-123 LLLGSCRFSLRVA
+123 LFFGTCKLSLRVA
-136 SIPEFIGLAKAVSLS
+136 SIPEFICISKAVSTS
-151 SLAFYPITRFVLTDV
+151 GLAFYAIARLAERDV
-166 RLPAALFILDWTVSI
+166 RLPAALFILEWAVSI
-181 FLLVGFHF
+181 LLLVGLHF
-189 GIRLYAAERA
+189 GVRLYSAQRA
-199 IGRRGGKR
+199 IGRSGGKR
-207 ALIIGAGDAGT
+207 SLIIGAGDAGT
-218 KVLKELVLDATAGI
+218 KVLKELVLDSGSAVLPVGVI
-232 SPIGLVDDNPEK
+232 DDDPQK
-244 SGTTICGVPVL
+244 RGTTICGVPVL

-262 RLVRELQAEEVFVC
+262 NLVREQQAEEVFIC
-276 IPSATRSQMRFI
+276 IPSATRSQMKFI

-296 IPVRTLPSLAE
+296 IPVRTLPTLAE

-328 REEVKADPAFVQE
+328 REEVKADPGFVRE
-341 IVGDRVVLVTGA
+341 VVGDRVVLVTGA

-375 LERSEN
+375 LDRSEN

-391 ERFPTLCIEPR
+391 DNFPGLCIEPR
-402 LVDVSC
+402 LVDVTC

-432 VHLMELHPCEA
+432 VHLMELHPYEA

-454 ALAARDFGTSRFVN
+454 ALAARDFSASRFIN

-495 GQFSHTRFMSVRFGN
+495 AQSSETRFMSVRFGN

-610 ELWESWENLK
+610 ELWESWETLK
-620 PTAHDRIFALSE
+620 PTAHERIFALSG
-632 AGRVATVTL
+632 AGKAAPGIL
-641 EQVDEFERLLACG
+641 EQVDEFERLLARG

-662 CHELFPEFAMDHG
+662 CHKLFPEFEIDHG
-675 LHTARP
+675 LHPAKP
-681 DKNLSAPTF
+681 DKKTSTPTF
-690 YTGGPHHERATVAS
+690 YKGQLPHERAALLS

>member
-1 MHHSSSHSP
+1 
-10 VGHANRVTPG
+10 
-20 AYKTSFKLPAERGG
+20 
-34 EAIWTVRRSLLEEAL
+34 
-49 DATHQ
+49 
-54 LRAAWVLRALGRA
+54 
-67 WQWRNQALVLCVEG
+67 
-81 MLTGFAYAFS
+81 MLTTLGYAFS
-91 AALLSEVRGPDWT
+91 ASLLSEVYGPSWA
-104 WRILPLTLPWIV
+104 RQILLRTLLWLA
-116 GLRFLSF
+116 GLRLLSF
-123 LLLGSCRFSLRVA
+123 LFFGTCRLSLRVA
-136 SIPEFIGLAKAVSLS
+136 SVPEFICISKAVSTS
-151 SLAFYPITRFVLTDV
+151 SLAFYAITRLTVRDV

-181 FLLVGFHF
+181 VLLVGLHF
-189 GIRLYAAERA
+189 GIRLYSAQRA
-199 IGRRGGKR
+199 IGRSGGKR

-218 KVLKELVLDATAGI
+218 KVLKELVLDSGSALLPVGI
-232 SPIGLVDDNPEK
+232 IDDDPQK
-244 SGTTICGVPVL
+244 KGTTICGVPVL
-255 GGLSDLA
+255 GGLSELA
-262 RLVRELQAEEVFVC
+262 SRVREQQVEEVFIC
-276 IPSATRSQMRFI
+276 IPSATRSQMKLI
-288 LARCRECE
+288 LEGCRECG

-307 LVDGRVGLR
+307 LVDGRVSPQ

-328 REEVKADPAFVQE
+328 REEVKADPAFVRE
-341 IVGDRVVLVTGA
+341 VVGDRVVLVTGA

-368 SPRKLIL
+368 CPRKLIL
-375 LERSEN
+375 VERAEN

-402 LVDVSC
+402 LVDVAC
-408 RDRVRAIFESERP
+408 RDRVRAVFESERP
-421 EIVFHAAAYKH
+421 EIIFHAAAHKH
-432 VHLMELHPCEA
+432 VHLMELHPYEA

-454 ALAARDFGTSRFVN
+454 ALAARDFGASRFVN

-482 LSKKITELLVREL
+482 LSKKITELVVREL
-495 GQFSHTRFMSVRFGN
+495 AESSQTRFMSVRFGN

-520 LFRDQIQKGGP
+520 LFRDQIEKGGP

-610 ELWESWENLK
+610 ELWESWETLK
-620 PTAHDRIFALSE
+620 PTTHDGIFEVSDD
-632 AGRVATVTL
+632 GRVATRIL
-641 EQVDEFERLLACG
+641 EQVNEFERLLARG
-654 DYEGLLVR
+654 DYEGVLLR
-662 CHELFPEFAMDHG
+662 CHKLFPEFAVDHS
-675 LHTARP
+675 LHSTLSEKKTSTASFYKGP
-681 DKNLSAPTF
+681 IPSEGAAFLS
-690 YTGGPHHERATVAS
+690 

>member
-1 MHHSSSHSP
+1 MS
-10 VGHANRVTPG
+10 AC
-20 AYKTSFKLPAERGG
+20 KTSLSPTIASSGIQALSRVLSERTPNI
-34 EAIWTVRRSLLEEAL
+34 AQRLRMTWFSLL
-49 DATHQ
+49 T
-54 LRAAWVLRALGRA
+54 RA
-67 WQWRNQALVLCVEG
+67 WQFRHRAMVLCLEG
-81 MLTGFAYAFS
+81 MLTSLGYAFS
-91 AALLSEVRGPDWT
+91 ASLLSDVYGLSWA
-104 WRILPLTLPWIV
+104 WQILPHTLLWLV
-116 GLRFLSF
+116 GLRLLSF
-123 LLLGSCRFSLRVA
+123 LFFGTCKLSLRVA
-136 SIPEFIGLAKAVSLS
+136 SIPEFICIGKAVSTS
-151 SLAFYPITRFVLTDV
+151 SLAFYAITRLAERDV
-166 RLPAALFILDWTVSI
+166 RFPAALFILEWMVSI
-181 FLLVGFHF
+181 FLLVGLHF
-189 GIRLYAAERA
+189 GIRLYSAQRA
-199 IGRRGGKR
+199 IGRSGGKR

-218 KVLKELVLDATAGI
+218 KVLKELVLDSRSAVLPVGVI
-232 SPIGLVDDNPEK
+232 DDDPQK
-244 SGTTICGVPVL
+244 RGTTICGVPVL
-255 GGLSDLA
+255 GSLQDLA
-262 RLVRELQAEEVFVC
+262 CLVRESHAEEVFIC
-276 IPSATRSQMRFI
+276 IPSATRLQMKFI

-296 IPVRTLPSLAE
+296 IPVRTLPTLAE

-328 REEVKADPAFVQE
+328 REEVKADPAFVRE
-341 IVGDRVVLVTGA
+341 VIGDRVVLVTGA

-368 SPRKLIL
+368 NPRKLIL

-391 ERFPTLCIEPR
+391 ERFPALCIEPR
-402 LVDVSC
+402 LVDVTC

-432 VHLMELHPCEA
+432 VHLMELHPYEA

-454 ALAARDFGTSRFVN
+454 ALAARDFGASRFVN

-495 GQFSHTRFMSVRFGN
+495 AQSSQTRFMSVRFGN

-563 ETFVFDMGKPLNIY
+563 ETFVFDMGKPQNIY

-610 ELWESWENLK
+610 ELWESWETLK
-620 PTAHDRIFALSE
+620 PTGHDRIFALSE
-632 AGRVATVTL
+632 AGRDFPGIL
-641 EQVDEFERLLACG
+641 EQVDEFERLLARG

-662 CHELFPEFAMDHG
+662 CHKLFPEFAIDHG
-675 LHTARP
+675 LHPARP
-681 DKNLSAPTF
+681 DKKTRVPSF
-690 YTGGPHHERATVAS
+690 YAGGQLRERATVSS